1 MVLSCVSDEAEVGK
15 AARAVIIGNGGIATF
30 LVLEVGE
37 GADISLLRIRCL
49 IAA

>member
-1 MVLSCVSDEAEVGK
+1 MVLSCVSDETEVGK
-15 AARAVIIGNGGIATF
+15 TARAVIIENRGVATL

-37 GADISLLRIRCL
+37 GANILLVQTRCL